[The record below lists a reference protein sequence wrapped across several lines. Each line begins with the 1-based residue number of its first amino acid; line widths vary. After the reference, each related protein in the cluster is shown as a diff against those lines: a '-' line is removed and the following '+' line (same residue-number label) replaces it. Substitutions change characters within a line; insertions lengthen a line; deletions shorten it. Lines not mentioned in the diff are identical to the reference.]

1 MKRILIAAG
10 AALLAATAIHAQ
22 TIEIEQLQC
31 IPTGDNALV
40 KATAAN
46 EPGGASPRLYFR
58 WRRDQGEFYWVELEP
73 AGGGNYWG
81 VFPRPERRNTEV
93 EYYATLVNAAGAEV
107 AKSTVR
113 TVKVNGNCPV
123 KLAERE
129 EGVAGN
135 LTVGE
140 TVAQQQGKGKGVL
153 GFLCDGIVTRVNY
166 EGIRRS
172 DEVCRACVIAWWQL
186 PAMAAVPT
194 VGILII
200 DDPVSP
206 SRP

>member
-1 MKRILIAAG
+1 MKRILLAAG

-22 TIEIEQLQC
+22 TIDVEQLQC

-40 KATAAN
+40 KATASN
-46 EPGGASPRLYFR
+46 EPAGESPRLYFR
-58 WRRDQGEFYWVELEP
+58 WRDHGETYWVELEP
-73 AGGGNYWG
+73 AGGGRYWG
-81 VFPRPERRNTEV
+81 VFPRPEQRNKEV
-93 EYYATLVNAAGAEV
+93 EYYAALVDGAGAVV

-123 KLAERE
+123 RLAERE

-153 GFLCDGIVTRVNY
+153 GFLCDGIVTRVNHQ
-166 EGIRRS
+166 GIRRS
-172 DEVCRACVIAWWQL
+172 DEVCRACVVAWYAL
-186 PAMAAVPT
+186 PAMAAVVVP
-194 VGILII
+194 GILII
-200 DDPVSP
+200 DDEPSP

>member
-40 KATAAN
+40 KATATN
-46 EPGGASPRLYFR
+46 EPAGESPRLYFK
-58 WRRDQGEFYWVELEP
+58 WRDHGETYWVELEP
-73 AGGGNYWG
+73 AGGGRYWG
-81 VFPRPERRNTEV
+81 IFPRPERRNEEV
-93 EYYATLVNAAGAEV
+93 EYYAALVNAAGAEV
-107 AKSTVR
+107 AKSAVR
-113 TVKVNGNCPV
+113 MAKVNGNCPV
-123 KLAERE
+123 RLGEVE

-140 TVAQQQGKGKGVL
+140 TVAPQQGKGVL
-153 GFLCDGIVTRVNY
+153 GFLCDGIVTRINY
-166 EGIRRS
+166 QGIRRS
-172 DEVCRACVIAWWQL
+172 DEVCRACVVAWWRL
-186 PAMAAVPT
+186 PTALAAVPIT
-194 VGILII
+194 GILII
-200 DDPVSP
+200 DDEPSP

>member
-22 TIEIEQLQC
+22 TIDVEQLQC

-40 KATAAN
+40 KATASN
-46 EPGGASPRLYFR
+46 EPAGESPRLYFQ
-58 WRRDQGEFYWVELEP
+58 WRGHGETYWVELEP
-73 AGGGNYWG
+73 AGGGRYWG
-81 VFPRPERRNTEV
+81 VLPRPERRNEEV
-93 EYYATLVNAAGAEV
+93 EYYAALVDAAGAV
-107 AKSTVR
+107 GPKSAVR
-113 TVKVNGNCPV
+113 TAKVNGNCPV
-123 KLAERE
+123 RLGERE

-153 GFLCDGIVTRVNY
+153 GFLCDGIVTRVNHL
-166 EGIRRS
+166 GIRRS

>member
-22 TIEIEQLQC
+22 SIEIEQLQC

-46 EPGGASPRLYFR
+46 EPAGESPRLYFR
-58 WRRDQGEFYWVELEP
+58 WRNHGEFYWVELEP
-73 AGGGNYWG
+73 AGGGRFWG
-81 VFPRPERRNTEV
+81 VFPRPERRNEEV
-93 EYYATLVNAAGAEV
+93 EYYAALVDAAGAVV

-123 KLAERE
+123 RLAERE

-140 TVAQQQGKGKGVL
+140 TIAQQQGKGVL
-153 GFLCDGIVTRVNY
+153 GFLCDGIVTRINY
-166 EGIRRS
+166 QGIRRS
-172 DEVCRACVIAWWQL
+172 DEICRACVVAWWKL
-186 PAMAAVPT
+186 PTALAAVPI

-200 DDPVSP
+200 DDEPSP